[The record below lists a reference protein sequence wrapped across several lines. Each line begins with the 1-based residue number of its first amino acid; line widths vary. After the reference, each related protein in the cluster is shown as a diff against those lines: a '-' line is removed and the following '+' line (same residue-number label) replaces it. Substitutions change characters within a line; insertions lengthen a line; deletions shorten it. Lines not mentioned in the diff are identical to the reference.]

1 MSRERAVAIFGS
13 SFTEPESP
21 EWHAAE
27 RAGARCAQA
36 GLTVVTGGYGG
47 TMEAASKGAAEAGGE
62 VIGVTAPSLFP
73 GRSGANR
80 FVTEEIP
87 TSELAERIGI
97 LTGITH
103 GAIVMPGSIGT
114 VTELMVAWNLNHI
127 ARVGAGRRFP
137 TAAVGDGWRGLSS
150 LLSDRL
156 GAVADDIHLV
166 ETADEAVEWLLAQP
180 EIR

>member
-1 MSRERAVAIFGS
+1 MAIFGS
-13 SFTEPESP
+13 SSTERESP
-21 EWHAAE
+21 EWREAE

-80 FVTEEIP
+80 FVTKEIP
-87 TSELAERIGI
+87 TSELAKRIGI
-97 LTGITH
+97 LTRLAH

-114 VTELMVAWNLNHI
+114 ATELMVSWNLNHI
-127 ARVGAGRRFP
+127 ARVGAGSRFP
-137 TAAVGDGWRGLSS
+137 TAAVGDEWRGLST

-156 GAVADDIHLV
+156 GAVAEDIHLV
-166 ETADEAVEWLLAQP
+166 ETADEAVEWLLDQP
-180 EIR
+180 GIR